1 MFLVVFRKYH
11 EHHDCYCYNFLVISP
26 LPWYA
31 LLIIVGR
38 GLRWHIQDTER
49 AGVCLLWILFAGYI
63 LEMEILIF
71 AICRSLHSSTGEMIF
86 CLTVGALTIM
96 GFHMMVSVSAAD
108 HVFDKT
114 DLYDSLRSFPSE
126 ISSR

>member
-1 MFLVVFRKYH
+1 MTVTAIIL
-11 EHHDCYCYNFLVISP
+11 LIIGP

-38 GLRWHIQDTER
+38 ELRWHVQHTER
-49 AGVCLLWILFAGYI
+49 AGARLLWILFAGYI

-86 CLTVGALTIM
+86 CLTGGALTIM
-96 GFHMMVSVSAAD
+96 GFHMMASVSAVDRA
-108 HVFDKT
+108 FDKAI
-114 DLYDSLRSFPSE
+114 DMYDSLRGFPSE
-126 ISSR
+126 IEISSR

>member
-1 MFLVVFRKYH
+1 MSIITIAAIVL
-11 EHHDCYCYNFLVISP
+11 LVIGP

-38 GLRWHIQDTER
+38 ELRWHVQDKER
-49 AGVCLLWILFAGYI
+49 AGARLLWILFAGYI

-71 AICRSLHSSTGEMIF
+71 AICRSLQINTGETIF
-86 CLTVGALTIM
+86 ALTGGM
-96 GFHMMVSVSAAD
+96 LVVMCFHMMASVSAVD
-108 HVFDKT
+108 HIFDKAINM
-114 DLYDSLRSFPSE
+114 YDSLRGFPPEIE